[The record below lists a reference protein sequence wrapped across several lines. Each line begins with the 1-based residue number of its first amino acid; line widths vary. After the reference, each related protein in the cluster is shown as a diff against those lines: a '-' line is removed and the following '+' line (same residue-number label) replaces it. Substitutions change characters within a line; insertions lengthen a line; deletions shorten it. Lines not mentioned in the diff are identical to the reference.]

1 MVEDQSQKKRTLSN
15 SLHFNSTWRTFLR
28 SLSNPCE
35 KNNITPYRYHHYY
48 RNCFHHYYYICMLR
62 HGRLPAQD
70 IVTMKVL
77 YTCMQEEVILSH
89 GHVKSTHIC
98 IMFSCTSSF
107 VATFLPQNSIG
118 KLKAL
123 RRKMFWI
130 IRQLPHRK
138 CILKSNCI
146 K

>member
-1 MVEDQSQKKRTLSN
+1 MSLRQLCKETSKRPSKVLLYFPQERTTGIAPSRLILGKSFEYNEGSMVS
-15 SLHFNSTWRTFLR
+15 
-28 SLSNPCE
+28 
-35 KNNITPYRYHHYY
+35 
-48 RNCFHHYYYICMLR
+48 HYYYICMLR

-77 YTCMQEEVILSH
+77 YTCMPEEVILSH

-130 IRQLPHRK
+130 IQQLPHRK